1 MITKPDKFGIVP
13 NIMPLPAMPAYDI
26 GPMEQQVPLG
36 DYEEDENAKPEG
48 LEAATVFEKR
58 TYAKPVPEKS
68 SSSYGYFEY
77 KGNKYENHGDGW
89 KITSL
94 SKPGTGV
101 TPAAN
106 MTGGNL

>member
-1 MITKPDKFGIVP
+1 MNTEPDEYGIVP
-13 NIMPLPAMPAYDI
+13 NILPLPAMPNYDI
-26 GPMEQQVPLG
+26 GPTEQQVPLG
-36 DYEEDENAKPEG
+36 EYEEDKNAKPEG
-48 LEAATVFEKR
+48 LEASTLFENR
-58 TYAKPVPEKS
+58 TYAKPAPKEK

-77 KGNKYENHGDGW
+77 KGNKYENYGKGW
-89 KITSL
+89 RITPL